1 VHQYGRAGVLLVI
14 IAALLLP
21 LFAKAGNPAL
31 SDTGGETNRNK
42 KLWQSLTDDERR
54 YLRDHKVLKVHNE
67 SNWPPF
73 NFNENGIPRGFS
85 VDYMNLLAR
94 RLGIELEYIS
104 GYTWEEFMQ
113 MLPTD
118 KLDVIINIAPTQER
132 AEYLAFTRPYIQVK
146 NAIYTNVNNQ
156 IYYTLEDL
164 KGKKVAL
171 PKGFFIQRY
180 LAKHYPAIKQ
190 VLVADQLEALQQLS
204 FGKVDAVIG
213 KQVVVDYLLRKH
225 LLSNVI
231 ATQYIND
238 PDTLSQLALGVAKKD
253 KILISILQ
261 KAQDSV
267 TPKEME
273 ELQHKWFGIN
283 ALLDT
288 TKLLSKEELEQL
300 KKLRVLKVCYK
311 PDNAP
316 IAFAR
321 DGIPKGIAID
331 TISIIAHRL
340 NMDMKFIPTQS
351 WEQTE
356 EKLRNHICDLLPA
369 ALQAKH
375 TANLLLFS
383 RPYLSYKT
391 LIVTPEELPHIQT
404 LEQLRGKVMSARF
417 DDPLVERL
425 KRTHP
430 WIRIREFATYEE
442 VFHAVDSGEAD
453 FTVVAKPIF
462 DYYRSNQKLRKLKVA
477 GEVPIQSDLSIAVR
491 KDQTLLFN
499 VFNKILEALPPET
512 FFAIS
517 DKWTKKQVVRELDL
531 GLLLRYL
538 GVALLFFLVVLF
550 AYLRQRKL
558 SREIEELNSSLEER
572 IEKALEENRQQQ
584 ALMLHRNRL
593 ANMGEMISMIA
604 HQWRQPL
611 NNLSLLN
618 QLLVAKYRQGKLDDE
633 MMEYFASNSRKQIE
647 QMSRTI
653 DDFRNFYKPEKEK
666 RKFCVEEAIQKLLEL
681 IKFSYSS
688 ERIEIHYKKE
698 GCHEFIGYPNE
709 FSHAILNILNNA
721 RDALLEKNLMTRNI
735 WIDVGEENGEIYIRI
750 CDDAGGIS
758 EEILPRIFDPY
769 FSTKSEKNGTGL
781 GLYMTNIII
790 TEHMH
795 SHIEVS
801 NSDKGACF
809 LIRLVKGEERAV
821 E

>member
-1 VHQYGRAGVLLVI
+1 VARGMKLWFLVLLIV
-14 IAALLLP
+14 P
-21 LFAKAGNPAL
+21 LWGAFAPESNATAGEENLSKA
-31 SDTGGETNRNK
+31 
-42 KLWQSLTDDERR
+42 LWQRLTPEERE
-54 YLRDHKVLKVHNE
+54 YLRTHHILKVHNE

-104 GYTWEEFMQ
+104 GYTWQEFMQ

-156 IYYTLEDL
+156 VYYTLEDL

-171 PKGFFIQRY
+171 PKDFFIQRY

-225 LLSNVI
+225 LLSNII

-253 KILISILQ
+253 KVLVGILQ
-261 KAQDSV
+261 KAQESV
-267 TPKEME
+267 TREEME
-273 ELQHKWFGIN
+273 RLQHKWFGIN

-288 TKLLSKEELEQL
+288 TKLLSKEELAEL
-300 KKLRVLKVCYK
+300 KRMRTLKVCYK

-316 IAFAR
+316 IAFNQE
-321 DGIPKGIAID
+321 GKPQGIAID

-340 NMDMKFIPTQS
+340 KMGISYVPTQS

-356 EKLRNHICDLLPA
+356 EKLRNHVCDLIPA

-375 TANLLLFS
+375 TETLLLFT

-391 LIVTPEELPHIQT
+391 LIVTPENFPQIQT
-404 LEQLRGKVMSARF
+404 LEQLRGKVMSARY

-425 KRTHP
+425 KQTHP

-442 VFHAVDSGEAD
+442 VFKALESGEAD
-453 FTVVAKPIF
+453 FTAIAKPIY
-462 DYYRSNQKLRKLKVA
+462 DYYHGNREFGNIKVA
-477 GEVPIQSDLSIAVR
+477 GEVPIKSDLSIAVR
-491 KDQTLLFN
+491 KDHTLLFN

-517 DKWTKKQVVRELDL
+517 DKWTKKKVVKELDL
-531 GLLLRYL
+531 GLLMRYL
-538 GVALLFFLVVLF
+538 GVALLFFLVVLY

-558 SREIEELNSSLEER
+558 SKKIEELNSSLEDR
-572 IEKALEENRQQQ
+572 IEEALEENRQQQ

-633 MMEYFASNSRKQIE
+633 MMEYFSSNSRKQIE

-666 RKFCVEEAIQKLLEL
+666 SRFCVEEVIQKLLEL
-681 IKFSYSS
+681 IKFSYSA
-688 ERIEIHYKKE
+688 ERIEIHYSAE
-698 GCHEFIGYPNE
+698 GCHHFLGYPNE
-709 FSHAILNILNNA
+709 FSHAVLNILNNA
-721 RDALLEKNLMTRNI
+721 RDALVENNFTTRNI
-735 WIDVGEENGEIYIRI
+735 WIDVEGEEGGEIRIRI
-750 CDDAGGIS
+750 CDDAGGIP

-769 FSTKSEKNGTGL
+769 FSTKNEKNGTGL

-801 NSDKGACF
+801 NSDRGACF
-809 LIRLVKGEERAV
+809 LIRLTGGDRGTK
-821 E
+821 

>member
-1 VHQYGRAGVLLVI
+1 MILSSLWGEGNITDFSNPTIDESNRTL
-14 IAALLLP
+14 ALYQ
-21 LFAKAGNPAL
+21 
-31 SDTGGETNRNK
+31 
-42 KLWQSLTDDERR
+42 KLTPEERS
-54 YLRDHKVLKVHNE
+54 YLQDHPVLKVHNE

-85 VDYMNLLAR
+85 VDYMNLLAK
-94 RLGIELEYIS
+94 RLGIELEYVS

-118 KLDVIINIAPTQER
+118 KLDVIINIAPTRER

-146 NAIYTNVNNQ
+146 NAIYTNINNQ
-156 IYYTLEDL
+156 VYYTLDDL
-164 KGKKVAL
+164 KGKRVAL

-180 LAKHYPAIKQ
+180 LSKHYPAIKQ
-190 VLVADQLEALQQLS
+190 VLVADQLEALEQLS

-253 KILISILQ
+253 KILVGILQ
-261 KAQDSV
+261 KAQESV
-267 TPKEME
+267 SPKEME
-273 ELQHKWFGIN
+273 RLQHKWFGIN

-288 TKLLSKEELEQL
+288 TKLLSKEELETL
-300 KKLRVLKVCYK
+300 KKMQRLKVCYK

-316 IAFAR
+316 IAFVEN
-321 DGIPKGIAID
+321 GVPKGIAID

-340 NMDMKFIPTQS
+340 RLELSFIPTQS

-356 EKLRNHICDLLPA
+356 EQLRNRSCDLLPA
-369 ALQAKH
+369 ALQARH
-375 TANLLLFS
+375 NTNLLLFT

-391 LIVTPEELPHIQT
+391 LIVTPKNISKVHTLEELK
-404 LEQLRGKVMSARF
+404 GKVMSARF

-430 WIRIREFATYEE
+430 WIRTREFATYEE
-442 VFHAVDSGEAD
+442 VFKAIEKGEAD
-453 FTVVAKPIF
+453 FTAIAKPIY
-462 DYYRSNQKLRKLKVA
+462 DYYRSHEGTNNLHIA
-477 GEVPIQSDLSIAVR
+477 GEVPIKSDLSIAVR

-499 VFNKILEALPPET
+499 VLNKILEALPPET
-512 FFAIS
+512 FFAIN
-517 DKWTKKQVVRELDL
+517 DKWTKKLVVKELDF
-531 GLLLRYL
+531 GLLMRYL
-538 GVALLFFLVVLF
+538 AVALLFFLVVLI

-558 SREIEELNSSLEER
+558 SKKIEELNSSLEER
-572 IEKALEENRQQQ
+572 IEEALEENRQQQ

-618 QLLVAKYRQGKLDDE
+618 QLLVAKYRQGKIDDE
-633 MMEYFASNSRKQIE
+633 MMEYFSSNSRKQID

-666 RKFCVEEAIQKLLEL
+666 KRFCIEESIQKLLEL
-681 IKFSYSS
+681 IKLNFSS
-688 ERIEIHYKKE
+688 ERIEIRYQGE
-698 GCHEFIGYPNE
+698 GCHYFVGYPNE

-721 RDALLEKNLMTRNI
+721 RDALIEHNFSASRIINI
-735 WIDVGEENGEIYIRI
+735 QVAKRDDEVQIRI
-750 CDDAGGIS
+750 CDNAGGIAP
-758 EEILPRIFDPY
+758 EILPRIFDPY
-769 FSTKSEKNGTGL
+769 FSTKNEKNGTGL

-790 TEHMH
+790 TEHME
-795 SHIEVS
+795 SAIEVE
-801 NSDKGACF
+801 NTEEGACF
-809 LIRLVKGEERAV
+809 LIRLKGGRDHGS
-821 E
+821 

>member
-1 VHQYGRAGVLLVI
+1 VRKGLRVWWYVVWIVVLVPLWAAGAPAISSEENLTE
-14 IAALLLP
+14 ALW
-21 LFAKAGNPAL
+21 
-31 SDTGGETNRNK
+31 NR
-42 KLWQSLTDDERR
+42 LTPQERS
-54 YLRDHKVLKVHNE
+54 YLRTHPVLKVHNE

-85 VDYMNLLAR
+85 VDYMNLLAE
-94 RLGIELEYIS
+94 RLGVELEYIS

-156 IYYTLEDL
+156 VYYTLDDL
-164 KGKKVAL
+164 RGRKVAL
-171 PKGFFIQRY
+171 PKDFFIQRY
-180 LAKHYPAIKQ
+180 LAKHYPAIRQ

-231 ATQYIND
+231 ATSYIND
-238 PDTLSQLALGVAKKD
+238 PGTLSQIALGVSKKD
-253 KILISILQ
+253 KLLIGILE
-261 KAQDSV
+261 KAQASI
-267 TPKEME
+267 TPREME
-273 ELQHKWFGIN
+273 RLKHKWFGIN

-288 TKLLSKEELEQL
+288 AKLLSKEELESL
-300 KKLRVLKVCYK
+300 KGMKGLKVCYK

-316 IAFAR
+316 VAFASEE
-321 DGIPKGIAID
+321 GTPQGIAID

-340 NMDMKFIPTQS
+340 GLELSFVPTQT

-356 EKLRNHICDLLPA
+356 EQLRNRKCDLLPA
-369 ALQAKH
+369 ALQARH
-375 TANLLLFS
+375 NSSLLLFT

-391 LIVTPEELPHIQT
+391 LLITPKSLGKVHTLEELK
-404 LEQLRGKVMSARF
+404 GKVMSARF

-430 WIRIREFATYEE
+430 WIRIREFSTYKE
-442 VFHAVDSGEAD
+442 VFDAVENGEAD
-453 FTVVAKPIF
+453 FSAVAQPIY
-462 DYYRSNQKLRKLKVA
+462 DYYRSHQGYRKLHVA
-477 GEVPIQSDLSIAVR
+477 GEVPIKSDLSIAVR
-491 KDQTLLFN
+491 KDQTQLFN
-499 VFNKILEALPPET
+499 IINKILEALPPET
-512 FFAIS
+512 FFAIN
-517 DKWTKKQVVRELDL
+517 DKWTKKLVVKELDM

-538 GVALLFFLVVLF
+538 AGALLVFLLILY

-558 SREIEELNSSLEER
+558 SRKIEELNSSLEER

-633 MMEYFASNSRKQIE
+633 MMEYFASNSRKQID

-666 RKFCVEEAIQKLLEL
+666 RRFCVEETIQKLLEL
-681 IKFSYSS
+681 IKLNFSS
-688 ERIEIHYKKE
+688 EQIKIHYQAE
-698 GCHEFIGYPNE
+698 GCHHFVGYPNE
-709 FSHAILNILNNA
+709 FSHAVLNILNNA
-721 RDALLEKNLMTRNI
+721 RDALIENNFSTPREIRINVTR
-735 WIDVGEENGEIYIRI
+735 VGEEVRIQI
-750 CDDAGGIS
+750 CDNAGGIP

-769 FSTKSEKNGTGL
+769 FSTKNEKNGTGL

-790 TEHMH
+790 TEHME
-795 SHIEVS
+795 SSIEVE
-801 NSDKGACF
+801 NNEEGVCF
-809 LIRLVKGEERAV
+809 LIRLKGVSDDASE
-821 E
+821 